1 MEAHHVLPDEFRI
14 QSFRA
19 GRDFQSRTMPGDD
32 SGFSFDDGVAFVA
45 GGSGGIG
52 AAITRAL
59 AAAGSDVVFTYYRNS
74 KAASAVQASLTT
86 ANRRVENVQ
95 LALEDPPAVERS
107 LAQARER
114 FGRIHSVIYAAGPS
128 LPINFVGE
136 ISAAAWVET
145 FALDTHACFNL
156 VRAALPILKGQGQGS
171 MTAVTTTQFSRH
183 VPMSVLS
190 SAPKA
195 AIESMMQVAAKEYG
209 RYGVRANCVR
219 SGWLAGGKLA
229 DGIGG
234 QVQEK
239 AMKAIVSQIP
249 LGALGEPADVADA
262 VVFLSSR
269 QARYVTG
276 ESLTVDGGWRL

>member
-1 MEAHHVLPDEFRI
+1 MQRDQPA
-14 QSFRA
+14 RA
-19 GRDFQSRTMPGDD
+19 
-32 SGFSFDDGVAFVA
+32 FDPGVAFVA

-59 AAAGSDVVFTYYRNS
+59 AASGTDVVFTYYRN
-74 KAASAVQASLTT
+74 KDAATQLQNELATGGGRSEA
-86 ANRRVENVQ
+86 VQ
-95 LALEDPPAVERS
+95 LALEDASAVTR
-107 LAQARER
+107 LLNQAREQH
-114 FGRIHSVIYAAGPS
+114 GSIHSVIYAAGPS

-136 ISAAAWVET
+136 ISADDWIKT
-145 FALDTHACFNL
+145 FAHDTHACFNL
-156 VRAALPILKGQGQGS
+156 VHAALPILRDQKGGS
-171 MTAVTTTQFSRH
+171 LTAVTTTQFSRH

-195 AIESMMQVAAKEYG
+195 AIESMMQVVAKEYG
-209 RYGVRANCVR
+209 RFGVRANSVR

-239 AMKAIVSQIP
+239 AMKAIIAQIP
-249 LGALGEPADVADA
+249 MGALGDPKDIADA

-269 QARYVTG
+269 QARYITG
-276 ESLTVDGGWRL
+276 DALTVDGGWRL

>member
-1 MEAHHVLPDEFRI
+1 MQQQVFGLPFD
-14 QSFRA
+14 A
-19 GRDFQSRTMPGDD
+19 GI
-32 SGFSFDDGVAFVA
+32 AFVA

-59 AAAGSDVVFTYYRNS
+59 AAAGSDVVFSYHRNAGAAAALRES
-74 KAASAVQASLTT
+74 LAASG
-86 ANRRVENVQ
+86 RRVESVQ
-95 LALEDPPAVERS
+95 LSLEQPEAVTRLVDELRS
-107 LAQARER
+107 RH
-114 FGRIHSVIYAAGPS
+114 GRIHSVVYAAGPS

-136 ISAAAWVET
+136 ISTQDWSST
-145 FALDTHACFNL
+145 FNLDTHACFHL
-156 VRAALPILKGQGQGS
+156 VHAALSLLKEQRYGS
-171 MTAVTTTQFSRH
+171 ITAVTTTQYSRH

-195 AIESMMQVAAKEYG
+195 AIESMIQVVAREYG

-239 AMKAIVSQIP
+239 AMKAITSQIP
-249 LGALGEPADVADA
+249 LGALGEPADVANA
-262 VVFLSSR
+262 VVFLCSR
-269 QARYVTG
+269 LARYITG
-276 ESLTVDGGWRL
+276 DALTVDGGWRL